1 MGWEESLAHK
11 YSDPRVA
18 ATNAGCKNLL
28 VSPCACLAMLGP
40 FSQLKRG
47 TRGKRIMQAQRQE
60 AGIIKEL
67 EGSKCE
73 ELGSISKNW
82 PQRTKRGG
90 GGMVVEEESKS
101 NPVN

>member
-1 MGWEESLAHK
+1 
-11 YSDPRVA
+11 
-18 ATNAGCKNLL
+18 
-28 VSPCACLAMLGP
+28 
-40 FSQLKRG
+40 
-47 TRGKRIMQAQRQE
+47 MQAQRQE

-90 GGMVVEEESKS
+90 GGHGCGRREQVKPSEL
-101 NPVN
+101 N

>member
-1 MGWEESLAHK
+1 
-11 YSDPRVA
+11 
-18 ATNAGCKNLL
+18 
-28 VSPCACLAMLGP
+28 
-40 FSQLKRG
+40 
-47 TRGKRIMQAQRQE
+47 MQAQRQE

-73 ELGSISKNW
+73 ELGSILKNW